1 MRVVKY
7 VALGVALVAGLAL
20 SVSLVSGGV
29 ARAQYPP
36 PGGNVTVTPSDPTP
50 DVGETVTLTIAVV
63 DEDGNPVANQAC
75 VAQVTSQPGTGASV
89 LNPNVQ
95 TDANGNATVQ
105 VNVGDTAG
113 AVTVTVTCGE
123 LSGSAVLSVG
133 EAPAPP
139 ETGTGGNLAEGNGA
153 TWRLFLI
160 AGLAVLAAS
169 GAGAAWLRVRASR

>member
-1 MRVVKY
+1 MRLVKF

-20 SVSLVSGGV
+20 SVALVAGGV

-50 DVGETVTLTIAVV
+50 DVGDTVTLTIAVV

-89 LNPNVQ
+89 VNPNVQ
-95 TDANGNATVQ
+95 TDASGNATVQ

-133 EAPAPP
+133 QAPAPP
-139 ETGTGGNLAEGNGA
+139 ETGTAGTLAESGRPN
-153 TWRLFLI
+153 WQLLLI
-160 AGLAVLAAS
+160 AGLAALAVG
-169 GAGAAWLRVRASR
+169 GAGAAWLRVRVSR